1 MVLTHAIKYTANIKG
16 SEADRII
23 LLKHKIKRLVGL
35 DADACR
41 RWIWID
47 RLANVVGIFP
57 IKNIACWLKNIIIG
71 L

>member
-1 MVLTHAIKYTANIKG
+1 MVLTRAIKYTANIKG
-16 SEADRII
+16 SETDKII
-23 LLKHKIKRLVGL
+23 LLKILIGL
-35 DADACR
+35 DSDACS

-57 IKNIACWLKNIIIG
+57 SKNIACWLKNIIIG